1 MLPFVCGRRTL
12 PVIGQPQ
19 PERADAARNRR
30 KIIEVATRMIAEQG
44 ADDISLDEVA
54 RVAGVGVGTVYR
66 RFGDRAGL
74 VLALI
79 DEQERRFQEAF
90 LAGPPPLGPGVRA
103 RERITAFLDALV
115 DRVVAQQGLFVQ
127 LERCG
132 RTMRYSGPYRV
143 HHIHLATLLAEACP
157 EADRVFLADVLLAP
171 VNAPL
176 IAFQQEERGM
186 TIEQIKTG
194 LARLATV
201 VTRGYSVPAEDGR

>member
-1 MLPFVCGRRTL
+1 MCGRRIL

-30 KIIEVATRMIAEQG
+30 KIIEVAARMIDEQG

-90 LAGPPPLGPGVRA
+90 LAGPPPLGPGAPA
-103 RERITAFLDALV
+103 RERVTAFLDALV
-115 DRVVAQQGLFVQ
+115 DRVVAQQGLFAQ
-127 LERCG
+127 LEKCG
-132 RTMRYSGPYRV
+132 KAMRYSGPYRV
-143 HHIHLATLLAEACP
+143 YHIHLATLLDEACP
-157 EADRVFLADVLLAP
+157 EADQAFLADALLAP
-171 VNAPL
+171 VNARL
-176 IAFQQEERGM
+176 IAFQHDERGM

-194 LARLATV
+194 LAGLATV
-201 VTRGYSVPAEDGR
+201 VTRGYGVTAGDER